1 MLVRKGHVKLLDT
14 GTARLQHSHADHHKL
29 YQNSFLFKSPLKNV
43 NIHLKWQ
50 LFVSEWLNG
59 GLTLTSSLS
68 TQTAAYLLSLTA
80 LQSREKE
87 EQKREKLVNSCYF
100 PAAG

>member
-1 MLVRKGHVKLLDT
+1 M
-14 GTARLQHSHADHHKL
+14 
-29 YQNSFLFKSPLKNV
+29 
-43 NIHLKWQ
+43 
-50 LFVSEWLNG
+50 
-59 GLTLTSSLS
+59 TSSLS